1 MTNRGKEGEG
11 RERERERGARERERE
26 RVYSAHNSARS
37 IGECLGKRTW
47 TTHTVPRD
55 HRASP
60 LAYIRLH
67 GSPKTIPWP
76 FSTDRAVVYQAG
88 PAVRY
93 FDTVD
98 TRLIS
103 IRYGRRE
110 RNCRARHRYSSR
122 FLLCPD
128 TLCVRFSSS
137 CSSPA
142 SFTPWNSSP
151 AKRFVRLRCIF
162 ISRGNTK
169 KMLFR
174 GSVEENPR
182 ARSR

>member
-1 MTNRGKEGEG
+1 M
-11 RERERERGARERERE
+11 
-26 RVYSAHNSARS
+26 
-37 IGECLGKRTW
+37 
-47 TTHTVPRD
+47 PRD

-137 CSSPA
+137 CSSPLRRGIRR
-142 SFTPWNSSP
+142 STPACLP
-151 AKRFVRLRCIF
+151 TTRAKRFVGLRWIF
-162 ISRGNTK
+162 ISRGKVRK
-169 KMLFR
+169 KVVSRIDR
-174 GSVEENPR
+174 GSR
-182 ARSR
+182 KMAREA

>member
-1 MTNRGKEGEG
+1 M
-11 RERERERGARERERE
+11 
-26 RVYSAHNSARS
+26 
-37 IGECLGKRTW
+37 
-47 TTHTVPRD
+47 PRD

-137 CSSPA
+137 CSSPLRRGIRRSTPACPPTTRA
-142 SFTPWNSSP
+142 SLG
-151 AKRFVRLRCIF
+151 FVGFSFREERYE
-162 ISRGNTK
+162 K
-169 KMLFR
+169 KLFR
-174 GSVEENPR
+174 GSIGDQGKWR
-182 ARSR
+182 ARPES

>member
-1 MTNRGKEGEG
+1 MSQQSSQSARRRENWRKKKIWRNLKVTALWRVRRTEG
-11 RERERERGARERERE
+11 RKTKSKRE
-26 RVYSAHNSARS
+26 RVYSAHSSARS

-76 FSTDRAVVYQAG
+76 FSTDRPVALDAG

-110 RNCRARHRYSSR
+110 RNCRAPRLFFSFFFLTLTRSALDFRLPAPSR
-122 FLLCPD
+122 
-128 TLCVRFSSS
+128 TSER
-137 CSSPA
+137 
-142 SFTPWNSSP
+142 WN
-151 AKRFVRLRCIF
+151 
-162 ISRGNTK
+162 
-169 KMLFR
+169 FR
-174 GSVEENPR
+174 
-182 ARSR
+182 RSR

>member
-1 MTNRGKEGEG
+1 M
-11 RERERERGARERERE
+11 
-26 RVYSAHNSARS
+26 
-37 IGECLGKRTW
+37 
-47 TTHTVPRD
+47 PRD

-76 FSTDRAVVYQAG
+76 FSTDRAVAYQAG

-128 TLCVRFSSS
+128 TLCVRFFVFLLV
-137 CSSPA
+137 PGLLYA
-142 SFTPWNSSP
+142 VEFVVPPTTR
-151 AKRFVRLRCIF
+151 AKRFVRLRWIF
-162 ISRGNTK
+162 ISRGKIK
-169 KMLFR
+169 KGSFR
-174 GSVEENPR
+174 GSIEKIAREISLKVERNTEYFCLKIFFV
-182 ARSR
+182 SFFVS